1 MISIDFAA
9 NLGLSE
15 FGTRMGQGSAQGH
28 RKNPLKTTK
37 IRKHSWKIQS
47 QELERTQNPFKTS
60 QSPKMSIL
68 DFRIFGFRIFPK
80 ILFTFFSKTIKSL
93 LTKNR
98 RYPIKIL
105 TNPADL

>member
-1 MISIDFAA
+1 MISIDFGA
-9 NLGLSE
+9 NLRLRRARIRARTS
-15 FGTRMGQGSAQGH
+15 
-28 RKNPLKTTK
+28 KNPLKTVKT
-37 IRKHSWKIQS
+37 RKHSWKIQS

-68 DFRIFGFRIFPK
+68 DFRIFPK
-80 ILFTFFSKTIKSL
+80 ILNIFTFFSKTIKSM